1 MVLGLDRLRVCT
13 LLCRVRWRTVRL
25 SGWLRPC
32 SVFDARNLELRR
44 KPIWKSPTGFP
55 GLWWGLG
62 GEARGRRADE
72 PNALCQTGVA
82 EFPAIALANA
92 EYEDL
97 AMVASFKPIS
107 GKEDQAAGLIF
118 RVQDED
124 NYYIVRANALEDN
137 VGIYKYVDGRRSEME
152 SESVRLDPGEWREL
166 RVEVTGDQIRA
177 FLDKREV
184 VEATDDEFTSGGVG
198 LWTKADSVTCFDNVS
213 TET

>member
-1 MVLGLDRLRVCT
+1 
-13 LLCRVRWRTVRL
+13 
-25 SGWLRPC
+25 
-32 SVFDARNLELRR
+32 
-44 KPIWKSPTGFP
+44 
-55 GLWWGLG
+55 
-62 GEARGRRADE
+62 
-72 PNALCQTGVA
+72 VA